1 MSQESWPGE
10 ESAPAPAP
18 KPAATPAAPQA
29 AVPGSGTTGELRGSD
44 FKARE
49 AGLRLVMRLAGL
61 IRIGR
66 AYQVGNQV
74 FDEQMRG
81 FYETLKPI
89 LEESRE
95 VVLVALDT
103 DLYLNGFRIPVRTG
117 NMRFHQSVHEEFE
130 RRKIAGLKME
140 AGLDAEELERF
151 FKLFMQPD
159 VYHGTSLLEACL
171 ANHVD
176 HLLPAVH
183 ATTEAPELDFGLPD
197 DDEEEE
203 EEEDAWS
210 DGSEDEEEEEEE
222 EELRPGVPD
231 GAVRKN
237 YSVAMQGTRSLL
249 STTSL
254 HDGFQLRHAKRV
266 VQPLV
271 DDAFKKEPVV
281 VGLAVLRQHDEYTY
295 AHAVNVCIVAV
306 SMGYFLDLDR
316 RSLADLGVAS
326 LLHDVGKSI
335 VAHHI
340 KHPIDE
346 FTDDERAAAERH
358 AIEGAK
364 LLGRTATMN
373 PTTMRCMRVA
383 LEHHL
388 PQEPTGDP
396 ARGGAWTPSVISRIV
411 SAADCYVS
419 LQTHRSRR
427 GQDITPGNALG
438 MMLGPMR
445 KRFDAAILW
454 ALVQT
459 VGLHPPG
466 QMVEL
471 SDGTLAIVLAPNSED
486 LERPRVRVVTDA
498 EKNLLPWKK
507 THEWQPLPED
517 MHVVRALEARE
528 YPEALRDPGRGEA
541 A

>member
-1 MSQESWPGE
+1 MTDEAWPGE
-10 ESAPAPAP
+10 DPAAPAPAPAP
-18 KPAATPAAPQA
+18 K
-29 AVPGSGTTGELRGSD
+29 VEVEVTGEKRSSD
-44 FKARE
+44 FKVRE

-74 FDEQMRG
+74 FNEQMRS
-81 FYETLKPI
+81 FFVALKPM
-89 LEESRE
+89 LEESQE
-95 VVLVALDT
+95 VVLVSLET

-140 AGLDAEELERF
+140 SGLTEEELERF
-151 FKLFMQPD
+151 FTLFMQPD

-171 ANHVD
+171 SNHVD
-176 HLLPAVH
+176 HVLPAVH
-183 ATTEAPELDFGLPD
+183 ASTEAPEPDFGLPHD
-197 DDEEEE
+197 DDEEEDADDAWSVGGEEETPKEKDEESE
-203 EEEDAWS
+203 EEEI
-210 DGSEDEEEEEEE
+210 
-222 EELRPGVPD
+222 RPGVPD

-249 STTSL
+249 ATTSL
-254 HDGFQLRHAKRV
+254 HEGFHLKHAKRV

-271 DDAFKKEPVV
+271 DDALKKEPVV
-281 VGLAVLRQHDEYTY
+281 VGLAILRHHDEYTY
-295 AHAVNVCIVAV
+295 AHAVNVCMVAV
-306 SMGYFLDLDR
+306 SMGFYLELDR
-316 RSLADLGVAS
+316 KSLADLGVAA
-326 LLHDVGKSI
+326 LLHDVGKAS
-335 VAHHI
+335 VSHKI

-358 AIEGAK
+358 ALEGAK
-364 LLGRTATMN
+364 MLARTTTMN
-373 PTTMRCMRVA
+373 PTTLRCMRVA

-388 PQEPTGDP
+388 PQDPIGDP
-396 ARGGAWTPSVISRIV
+396 ARGGKWAPSTLARIV
-411 SAADCYVS
+411 SVADCYVS

-427 GQDITPGNALG
+427 GQDITPSNALG

-445 KRFDAAILW
+445 KRFDAAMLW

-459 VGLHPPG
+459 VGLYPPG

-471 SDGTLAIVLAPNSED
+471 SDGTLGIVLAPNSED

-498 EKNLLPWKK
+498 DKNLLAWKK
-507 THEWQPLPED
+507 THEWQPVPED
-517 MHVVRALEARE
+517 MRVVRALETHQ
-528 YPEALRDPGRGEA
+528 YPEALRDPSRYA

>member
-1 MSQESWPGE
+1 MSEQEAWDSE
-10 ESAPAPAP
+10 P
-18 KPAATPAAPQA
+18 KPATESSGEEAADK
-29 AVPGSGTTGELRGSD
+29 RGSD
-44 FKARE
+44 LRARE

-74 FDEQMRG
+74 FNEQMRG
-81 FYETLKPI
+81 FYESLKPV
-89 LEESRE
+89 LEESSE

-103 DLYLNGFRIPVRTG
+103 DLYLNGFRIPVRAG
-117 NMRFHQSVHEEFE
+117 NMRFHRSVHEEFQ
-130 RRKIAGLKME
+130 RRKIAGLKIE
-140 AGLDAEELERF
+140 AGLDLEELERF
-151 FKLFMQPD
+151 FKLFMEPD
-159 VYHGTSLLEACL
+159 AYHGTGLLEACL

-176 HLLPAVH
+176 RMLPAVH
-183 ATTEAPELDFGLPD
+183 ASTEAPEPDFGLPD
-197 DDEEEE
+197 DDEEEASSD
-203 EEEDAWS
+203 DAWS
-210 DGSEDEEEEEEE
+210 DGTEAVEDEEEKEEEE
-222 EELRPGVPD
+222 AIRPGVPD

-249 STTSL
+249 ATTSL
-254 HDGFQLRHAKRV
+254 HEGFQLKHAKRV

-271 DDAFKKEPVV
+271 DDAFNKEPVV

-295 AHAVNVCIVAV
+295 AHAVNVCMVAV
-306 SMGYFLDLDR
+306 SMGYYLELDR
-316 RSLADLGVAS
+316 RSLADLGVAA
-326 LLHDVGKSI
+326 LLHDVGKAS
-335 VAHHI
+335 VAHLV

-364 LLGRTATMN
+364 LLARTTTMN
-373 PTTMRCMRVA
+373 PTSLRCMRVA

-388 PQEPTGDP
+388 PHDPTGDP
-396 ARGGAWTPSVISRIV
+396 ARRGKWGPNVLSRV
-411 SAADCYVS
+411 VAVADCYVS

-427 GQDITPGNALG
+427 GQNITPSNALG

-459 VGLHPPG
+459 VGLYPPG
-466 QMVEL
+466 QMLEL
-471 SDGTLAIVLAPNSED
+471 SDGTLAIVLAPNSGD
-486 LERPRVRVVTDA
+486 LHRPRVRVLTDA
-498 EKNLLPWKK
+498 DKNLLSWKK

-517 MHVVRALEARE
+517 MSVLRALETHE
-528 YPEALRDPGRGEA
+528 YPEALRDPRAGA

>member
-1 MSQESWPGE
+1 VSGDEAWDSEP
-10 ESAPAPAP
+10 APAPA
-18 KPAATPAAPQA
+18 AETPAGEA
-29 AVPGSGTTGELRGSD
+29 AAADKRGSD
-44 FKARE
+44 LKARE

-74 FDEQMRG
+74 FNEQMRG
-81 FYETLKPI
+81 FYDSLKPV
-89 LEESRE
+89 LEESQE

-117 NMRFHQSVHEEFE
+117 NMRFHQSVHDEFQ
-130 RRKIAGLKME
+130 RRKIAGLKIE
-140 AGLDAEELERF
+140 SGLDLEELERF
-151 FKLFMQPD
+151 FTLFMQPD

-176 HLLPAVH
+176 RMLPAIH
-183 ATTEAPELDFGLPD
+183 ASTEAPEPDFGLPND
-197 DDEEEE
+197 EEEEPDADAAWSDGSEPEEEE
-203 EEEDAWS
+203 EEEI
-210 DGSEDEEEEEEE
+210 
-222 EELRPGVPD
+222 RPGVPD

-249 STTSL
+249 ATTSL
-254 HDGFQLRHAKRV
+254 HEGFHLKHAKRV

-295 AHAVNVCIVAV
+295 AHAVNVCMVAV
-306 SMGYFLDLDR
+306 SMGYYLELDR
-316 RSLADLGVAS
+316 RSLADLGVAA
-326 LLHDVGKSI
+326 LLHDVGKATVS
-335 VAHHI
+335 HLI

-346 FTDDERAAAERH
+346 FTDAERRAADRH

-364 LLGRTATMN
+364 LLARTTTMN
-373 PTTMRCMRVA
+373 PTSLRCMRVA
-383 LEHHL
+383 LEHHM
-388 PQEPTGDP
+388 PQDPTGDP
-396 ARGGAWTPSVISRIV
+396 ARLGKWSPNVLSRIV
-411 SAADCYVS
+411 SVADCYVS

-427 GQDITPGNALG
+427 GQNITPSNALG

-459 VGLHPPG
+459 VGLYPPG
-466 QMVEL
+466 QMLEL
-471 SDGTLAIVLAPNSED
+471 SDGTLAIVLAPNSDD
-486 LERPRVRVVTDA
+486 LERPRVRVLSDKD
-498 EKNLLPWKK
+498 KNLLSWKK

-517 MHVVRALEARE
+517 MSVVRALETHE
-528 YPEALRDPGRGEA
+528 YPEALRDPRASA

>member
-1 MSQESWPGE
+1 MTEDDAPDPAFSTPETD
-10 ESAPAPAP
+10 APAGE
-18 KPAATPAAPQA
+18 PAAGEAR
-29 AVPGSGTTGELRGSD
+29 GTD
-44 FKARE
+44 FKLRE
-49 AGLRLVMRLAGL
+49 SGLRLVMRLAGV

-74 FDEQMRG
+74 FNEQMRS
-81 FYETLKPI
+81 FYDALKPV

-95 VVLVALDT
+95 VVLVALET
-103 DLYLNGFRIPVRTG
+103 DLFLNGFRIPMRAS

-140 AGLDAEELERF
+140 HGLDLAELEHF
-151 FKLFMQPD
+151 FELFMQPD
-159 VYHGTSLLEACL
+159 VYNSTSLLEACL

-176 HLLPAVH
+176 HVLPAIH
-183 ATTEAPELDFGLPD
+183 ASTEAPAPDFGLPD
-197 DDEEEE
+197 DDDEDDEL
-203 EEEDAWS
+203 EDAWS
-210 DGSEDEEEEEEE
+210 DGTVVEERDDEEEEAKQ
-222 EELRPGVPD
+222 RPGVPD

-249 STTSL
+249 ATTSL
-254 HDGFQLRHAKRV
+254 HEGFQLKHAKRV

-281 VGLAVLRQHDEYTY
+281 VGLQALRHHDEYTY
-295 AHAVNVCIVAV
+295 AHSVNVCMVAV
-306 SMGYFLDLDR
+306 SMGYFLELDR
-316 RSLADLGVAS
+316 RSLADLGVAA

-335 VAHHI
+335 VSHRI

-364 LLGRTATMN
+364 LLARTTTMN
-373 PTTMRCMRVA
+373 PTTLRCMRVA
-383 LEHHL
+383 LEHHM
-388 PQEPTGDP
+388 PQDPTGKP
-396 ARGGAWTPSVISRIV
+396 AAPGAWTPSVISRIV
-411 SAADCYVS
+411 SVADCYVS

-445 KRFDAAILW
+445 KRFDAAMLW

-459 VGLHPPG
+459 VGLYPPG
-466 QMVEL
+466 QLVEL

-486 LERPRVRVVTDA
+486 LTRPRVRVLSDD
-498 EKNLLPWKK
+498 KKKLLSWKK

-517 MHVVRALEARE
+517 MRIVKALEASE
-528 YPEALRDPGRGEA
+528 YPEALRDPRSRA